1 MPESRHPEA
10 VKLYRNVLK
19 YSDARTA
26 AEIAYGVDLPLCAAR
41 EQRMKWIDHISGGLE
56 RKFDENAIKTIRM
69 GCYCTEASKF
79 EETKAW
85 IKALYLDSKS
95 MAEFV
100 DKMNA
105 RSAGWYIEDGAL
117 YTKFFFC
124 ECPMLEGVE
133 ALPTKTW
140 CYCTAGY
147 SKALFED
154 IFGYA
159 VEVELLQSIKTGDD
173 ICLMRITAKHD
184 DGAAADIGRGS

>member
-1 MPESRHPEA
+1 MRKSRHPEA
-10 VKLYRNVLK
+10 VKLYKNVMK

-26 AEIAYGVDLPLCAAR
+26 AGVAYGVALPLSAAK
-41 EQRMKWIDHISGGLE
+41 EQRVEWIAHISSELA
-56 RKFDENAIKTIRM
+56 RKFDENTIKTIRM

-85 IKALYLDSKS
+85 IKALYLESEN

-100 DKMNA
+100 AKMNA
-105 RSAGWYIEDGAL
+105 KAAGWYLEGGAL

-124 ECPMLEGVE
+124 ECPMLEGIGT
-133 ALPTKTW
+133 LPTKTW
-140 CYCTAGY
+140 CYCTVGY

-159 VEVELLQSIKTGDD
+159 VEVELLQSIKTGSD
-173 ICLMRITAKHD
+173 ICLMKVTRKHD
-184 DGAAADIGRGS
+184 DGGATDIGCGF